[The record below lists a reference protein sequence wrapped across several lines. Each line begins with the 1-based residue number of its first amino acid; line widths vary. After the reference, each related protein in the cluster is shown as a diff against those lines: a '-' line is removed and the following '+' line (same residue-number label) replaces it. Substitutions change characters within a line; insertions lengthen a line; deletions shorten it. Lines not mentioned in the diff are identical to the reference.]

1 MFIFM
6 FTLLA
11 MNNAYVLQDII
22 NVMGICVVLPIA
34 IVWLINRRK
43 TNETN
48 RRAEIMLKA
57 IEAGSTVDLNL
68 FQEPQKQ
75 RSIKEKLLNRLTAAW
90 VVTLIGL
97 SIIAFGISMYCLID
111 NSSEELL
118 VIAGIGGIIMTFG
131 IALFGVYFAGKKLLA
146 TEIEAEAKS
155 KEQK

>member
-1 MFIFM
+1 M
-6 FTLLA
+6 
-11 MNNAYVLQDII
+11 NAYVLKDII
-22 NVMGICVVLPIA
+22 NVIGICVLLPIV
-34 IVWLINRRK
+34 IVWLINRRR

-48 RRAEIMLKA
+48 RRAEILLKA

-75 RSIKEKLLNRLTAAW
+75 RSIKEKLLDRLTAAW

-146 TEIEAEAKS
+146 TELEAEAKS
-155 KEQK
+155 REQE

>member
-1 MFIFM
+1 M
-6 FTLLA
+6 FTLLT
-11 MNNAYVLQDII
+11 MNAYVLKDII
-22 NVMGICVVLPIA
+22 SAMGICVVLPIV

-48 RRAEIMLKA
+48 RRAEILLKA

-68 FQEPQKQ
+68 FKEQQKQ
-75 RSIKEKLLNRLTAAW
+75 KSIKEKLLDRLTAAW
-90 VVTLIGL
+90 VTTLVGL
-97 SIIAFGISMYCLID
+97 PIIAFGISMYCLLEHP
-111 NSSEELL
+111 SEGLL
-118 VIAGIGGIIMTFG
+118 AIACIGGIIMAVG

>member
-1 MFIFM
+1 M
-6 FTLLA
+6 FTLLT
-11 MNNAYVLQDII
+11 MNAYVLKDII
-22 NVMGICVVLPIA
+22 NVIGICVVLPIV
-34 IVWLINRRK
+34 IVWLINRRR

-48 RRAEIMLKA
+48 RRAEILLKA

-75 RSIKEKLLNRLTAAW
+75 RSIKEKLLDRLTAAW
-90 VVTLIGL
+90 FATLIGL
-97 SIIAFGISMYCLID
+97 TIIAFGISMYCLID
-111 NSSEELL
+111 DPSEALLL
-118 VIAGIGGIIMTFG
+118 VIAGIGGIILAVG

>member
-1 MFIFM
+1 M

-48 RRAEIMLKA
+48 RRAEILLKA

-75 RSIKEKLLNRLTAAW
+75 RSIKEKLLNRLTVAW

-111 NSSEELL
+111 NSSEELM

>member
-1 MFIFM
+1 M

>member
-1 MFIFM
+1 M

-68 FQEPQKQ
+68 FKEQQEQK
-75 RSIKEKLLNRLTAAW
+75 SIKEKLLDRLTAAW
-90 VVTLIGL
+90 VSTLVGL
-97 SIIAFGISMYCLID
+97 PIIAFGISMYCLLD
-111 NSSEELL
+111 NPAAGVLM
-118 VIAGIGGIIMTFG
+118 IAGIGGIILAIG

-146 TEIEAEAKS
+146 TELEAEAKS

>member
-1 MFIFM
+1 M
-6 FTLLA
+6 
-11 MNNAYVLQDII
+11 NAYVLKDII
-22 NVMGICVVLPIA
+22 NVIGICVVLPIV
-34 IVWLINRRK
+34 IVWLINRRR

-48 RRAEIMLKA
+48 RRAEILLKA

-75 RSIKEKLLNRLTAAW
+75 RSIKEKLLDRLTAAW
-90 VVTLIGL
+90 VATLIGL
-97 SIIAFGISMYCLID
+97 TIIAFGISMYCLID
-111 NSSEELL
+111 DPSEALLL
-118 VIAGIGGIIMTFG
+118 VIAGIGGIILAVG

>member
-1 MFIFM
+1 M

-11 MNNAYVLQDII
+11 TNVYVLQDII
-22 NVMGICVVLPIA
+22 NAMGICVVLPIV

-48 RRAEIMLKA
+48 RRAEILLKA

-68 FQEPQKQ
+68 FKEQQKQ
-75 RSIKEKLLNRLTAAW
+75 KSIKEKLLDRLTAAW
-90 VVTLIGL
+90 VTTLVGL
-97 SIIAFGISMYCLID
+97 PIIAFGISMYCLLEHP
-111 NSSEELL
+111 SEGLL
-118 VIAGIGGIIMTFG
+118 AIACIGGIIMAVG

-146 TEIEAEAKS
+146 TELEAEAKS

>member
-1 MFIFM
+1 M
-6 FTLLA
+6 
-11 MNNAYVLQDII
+11 NAYVLEDII
-22 NVMGICVVLPIA
+22 ATVGICVVLPIV
-34 IVWLINRRK
+34 IVWLINRKK

-75 RSIKEKLLNRLTAAW
+75 KSIKEKLLDRLTAAW
-90 VVTLIGL
+90 IATLVGL
-97 SIIAFGISMYCLID
+97 PIIAFGISMYCLLD
-111 NSSEELL
+111 NPSSGVLM
-118 VIAGIGGIIMTFG
+118 IAGIGGIILAIG

-146 TEIEAEAKS
+146 TELEAEAKS

>member
-1 MFIFM
+1 M
-6 FTLLA
+6 FTILT
-11 MNNAYVLQDII
+11 MSAYVLQDII

-34 IVWLINRRK
+34 IVWLINRRR

-48 RRAEIMLKA
+48 RRAEILLKA

-68 FQEPQKQ
+68 FKEQQKQ
-75 RSIKEKLLNRLTAAW
+75 KSIKEKLLDRLTAAW
-90 VVTLIGL
+90 ITTLVGL
-97 SIIAFGISMYCLID
+97 PIIAFGISMYCLLD
-111 NSSEELL
+111 NPAPGVLM
-118 VIAGIGGIIMTFG
+118 IAGIGGIIMTFG

>member
-1 MFIFM
+1 M
-6 FTLLA
+6 
-11 MNNAYVLQDII
+11 NAYVLKDII
-22 NVMGICVVLPIA
+22 NVIGICVVLPIV
-34 IVWLINRRK
+34 IVWLINRRR

-48 RRAEIMLKA
+48 RRAEILLKA

-75 RSIKEKLLNRLTAAW
+75 RSIKEKLLDRLTAAW
-90 VVTLIGL
+90 VATLIGL
-97 SIIAFGISMYCLID
+97 PIIAFGISMYCLID
-111 NSSEELL
+111 DPDAGLLL
-118 VIAGIGGIIMTFG
+118 VIACIGGIILAVG

>member
-1 MFIFM
+1 M

-48 RRAEIMLKA
+48 RRAEILLKA

-68 FQEPQKQ
+68 FKEQQEQK
-75 RSIKEKLLNRLTAAW
+75 SIKEKLLDRLTAAW
-90 VVTLIGL
+90 VATLVGL
-97 SIIAFGISMYCLID
+97 PIIAFGISMYCLLEHP
-111 NSSEELL
+111 NEGLL
-118 VIAGIGGIIMTFG
+118 VIACIGGIILAVG

>member
-1 MFIFM
+1 M

-48 RRAEIMLKA
+48 RRAEILLKA

-75 RSIKEKLLNRLTAAW
+75 RSIKEKLLDRLTAAW

-146 TEIEAEAKS
+146 TELEAEAKS

>member
-1 MFIFM
+1 M

-48 RRAEIMLKA
+48 RRAEILLKA

-75 RSIKEKLLNRLTAAW
+75 RSIKEKLLDRLTAAW
-90 VVTLIGL
+90 VATLVGL
-97 SIIAFGISMYCLID
+97 PIIAFGISMYCLLD
-111 NSSEELL
+111 NPAAGVLM
-118 VIAGIGGIIMTFG
+118 IAGIGGIILAIG

-146 TEIEAEAKS
+146 TELEAEAKS

>member
-1 MFIFM
+1 
-6 FTLLA
+6 
-11 MNNAYVLQDII
+11 MNDYVLQDII
-22 NVMGICVVLPIA
+22 ATVGICVVLPIV
-34 IVWLINRRK
+34 IVWLINRKK

-75 RSIKEKLLNRLTAAW
+75 KSIKEKLLDRLTAAW
-90 VVTLIGL
+90 IATLVGL
-97 SIIAFGISMYCLID
+97 PIIAFGISMYCLLD
-111 NSSEELL
+111 NPNPGVLM
-118 VIAGIGGIIMTFG
+118 IAGIGGIILAIG

-146 TEIEAEAKS
+146 TELEAEAKS

>member
-90 VVTLIGL
+90 VVTFIGL

-146 TEIEAEAKS
+146 TELEAEAKS
-155 KEQK
+155 REQE

>member
-1 MFIFM
+1 M
-6 FTLLA
+6 FTLLT
-11 MNNAYVLQDII
+11 MNAYVLEDII
-22 NVMGICVVLPIA
+22 ATVGICVVLPIV
-34 IVWLINRRK
+34 IVWLINRKK

-75 RSIKEKLLNRLTAAW
+75 KSIKEKLLDRLTAAW
-90 VVTLIGL
+90 IATLVGL
-97 SIIAFGISMYCLID
+97 PIIAFGISMYCLLD
-111 NSSEELL
+111 NPSPGVLM
-118 VIAGIGGIIMTFG
+118 IAGIGGIILAIG

-146 TEIEAEAKS
+146 TELEAEAKS

>member
-1 MFIFM
+1 M
-6 FTLLA
+6 
-11 MNNAYVLQDII
+11 NAYVLQDII
-22 NVMGICVVLPIA
+22 NAMGICVVLPIV

-48 RRAEIMLKA
+48 RRAEILLKA

-75 RSIKEKLLNRLTAAW
+75 RSIKEKLLNRLTVAW

-111 NSSEELL
+111 NSSEELM

-155 KEQK
+155 REQK

>member
-1 MFIFM
+1 M
-6 FTLLA
+6 FTILT
-11 MNNAYVLQDII
+11 MNAYVLQDII
-22 NVMGICVVLPIA
+22 NAMGICVVLPIV

-48 RRAEIMLKA
+48 RRAEILLKA

-75 RSIKEKLLNRLTAAW
+75 RSIKEKLLNRLTVAW

-111 NSSEELL
+111 NSSEELM

-155 KEQK
+155 REQK

>member
-1 MFIFM
+1 
-6 FTLLA
+6 

-48 RRAEIMLKA
+48 RRAEILLKA

-75 RSIKEKLLNRLTAAW
+75 RSIKEKLLDRLTVAW

-146 TEIEAEAKS
+146 TELEAEAKS
-155 KEQK
+155 REQE